1 MSSVA
6 SVNLPYKNVMQS
18 QILNDV
24 GQRLNSEIGLS
35 GKVGQSGGFKA
46 FMADQ
51 AEGFLKETKEVEK
64 KVTKFSEG
72 KIDIESVAS
81 EVATMSIKIE
91 AAKRTAEELKTGM
104 HALLNMQM

>member
-1 MSSVA
+1 MAVVGA
-6 SVNLPYKNVMQS
+6 NLPYKNVMQS
-18 QILNDV
+18 QVLNDV
-24 GQRLNSEIGLS
+24 GHKLNSEIGMG
-35 GKVGQSGGFKA
+35 GKAGQSGGFKA

-51 AEGFLKETKEVEK
+51 AESFLKETKEVES

-104 HALLNMQM
+104 HSLLNMQM